1 MVDKDWLGF
10 ECRPPIRLEIKD
22 EKTNE
27 KDAVMM
33 MAAMKLGAQLY
44 DTFNCYLDFFGDHLV
59 SGADLIR
66 RCGLI

>member
-33 MAAMKLGAQLY
+33 MAAMKLGA
-44 DTFNCYLDFFGDHLV
+44 
-59 SGADLIR
+59 
-66 RCGLI
+66 